1 MRRFALAILL
11 FVFVGSA
18 LTNTALAQE
27 KDSVTVSV
35 ESLQNLKKE
44 FAKQKKTISLQDS
57 LIEELELQTT
67 LYKRRAEKDSLI
79 LNITEK
85 RLEIKNERLKMRDER
100 IERLEKENTWE
111 RIKKFIWTLGGLAI
125 GFLIGSAG

>member
-57 LIEELELQTT
+57 LIKELELQTT